1 MSKIFRKSSL
11 ERLSSPDQLDTMIQI
26 TSSKGWISLLTM
38 GLLIGT
44 ALAWGYFGALPTKV
58 TGLGLFIKSGGV
70 FEIVAPSPGRIKDIY
85 FRVGDVVEKGRL
97 IARIEQ
103 TDLLEK
109 LNNSRASL
117 RDLNEKLS
125 RMSSTGSQEILLNKE
140 SAEQNIVSLK
150 EEITNLENQITW
162 LNQKEANQKELLK
175 DGIITEQVLIDT
187 QKNISSLTNQI
198 NKINNELIQI
208 ELQLFQVTTNK
219 DVASADLAQQISAKK
234 REIESLIKDLGKKS
248 NVMSPYS
255 GQIIELSAERGVF
268 VNTASPLAKVE
279 LIGKNT
285 KNLEAI
291 LYFPAIQGKKVKR
304 GMKAQLAPSTI
315 RQEEYGFMLGLVTSV
330 SEFPVSNAAMM
341 NVLHNEALVRSLS
354 SGGAPIE
361 VRADLIPDP
370 RTPSGYKW
378 SSGSGPN
385 LQMGSGTMCFGNIV
399 VEQQKPINMVIPI
412 FKKYIL
418 GEGLSNEKN

>member
-1 MSKIFRKSSL
+1 MSRVFRKVSL

-26 TSSKGWISLLTM
+26 TSAKGWITLLTT
-38 GLLIGT
+38 GLLIAT
-44 ALAWGYFGALPTKV
+44 ALAWGYFGSLPTKV
-58 TGLGLFIKSGGV
+58 QGVGLYIKTGGV

-109 LNNSRASL
+109 LNNSRASIK
-117 RDLNEKLS
+117 DLNNKLDLLTAS
-125 RMSSTGSQEILLNKE
+125 GTDEEVLNKK
-140 SAEQNIVSLK
+140 SADQNIASLK
-150 EEITNLENQITW
+150 AQKSNLESQIVW
-162 LNQKEANQKELLK
+162 LKQKEANQKQLVE
-175 DGIITEQVLIDT
+175 DGIITKQTLIDT
-187 QKNISSLTNQI
+187 QKNISSLKNQINQI
-198 NKINNELIQI
+198 NKEFIQVD
-208 ELQLFQVTTNK
+208 LQVEQFTNTKEASIK
-219 DVASADLAQQISAKK
+219 DLSLQISAKK
-234 REIESLIKDLGKKS
+234 REIDGLLKDLGKQS
-248 NVMSPYS
+248 SVISPYS
-255 GQIIELSAERGVF
+255 GQIIELSAERGVL

-279 LIGKNT
+279 QVGRNT

-304 GMKAQLAPSTI
+304 GMKAQLAPSTT

-330 SEFPVSNAAMM
+330 SEFPVSTAAMM
-341 NVLHNEALVRSLS
+341 NVLHNEALVQSLS
-354 SGGAPIE
+354 AGGAPIE

-378 SSGSGPN
+378 SSGQGPN
-385 LQMGSGTMCFGNIV
+385 LQMGSGTMCMGSIV
-399 VEQQKPINMVIPI
+399 VEQQKPLNMVIPI

-418 GEGLSNEKN
+418 GEGLDHE